1 MFRFILW
8 KKKLE
13 ETTDKEIGELKR
25 NINDFIEVMGDV
37 DITQINKGVVS
48 KYISHESKL
57 PPQRRKSAK
66 YRDLSIQELLNL
78 QDIETQSNQNI
89 NKRIS
94 KLGVFANWCVRQGL
108 ISESPFKDM
117 KLSIKKKSV
126 SGAREP
132 FTIKELRKIL
142 AKETFLKWTLMT
154 CPHKISP

>member
-1 MFRFILW
+1 
-8 KKKLE
+8 
-13 ETTDKEIGELKR
+13 
-25 NINDFIEVMGDV
+25 MGDV

-48 KYISHESKL
+48 EYISYESKL
-57 PPQRRKSAK
+57 PPQRRKSSK

-78 QDIETQSNQNI
+78 KDIETQSNQNI

-126 SGAREP
+126 SGGC
-132 FTIKELRKIL
+132 F
-142 AKETFLKWTLMT
+142 
-154 CPHKISP
+154 